1 LTPAQ
6 GSLRADELRGD
17 PPGAGATT
25 PRRRVRGRLRSDDRS
40 PADGL

>member
-6 GSLRADELRGD
+6 GSLRADEHRVD

-25 PRRRVRGRLRSDDRS
+25 PRRRVRGRRSDDRS